1 MAEPPPTS
9 QSYLLRLWQASNAG
23 TPVWRASIVNVHTG
37 ERRGFA
43 DLDSLLVFLKEQ
55 TGRDSRPDHDLLST
69 AP

>member
-1 MAEPPPTS
+1 MTEALPAS

-23 TPVWRASIVNVHTG
+23 TPVWRVSIVNVHSG

-43 DLDSLLVFLKEQ
+43 DLESLLVFLKEQ
-55 TGRDSRPDHDLLST
+55 TGGDARPGHDLLST